1 VTLDAS
7 PDEPK
12 EGEHRELTLE
22 GRERL
27 RPLLASLRGIS
38 MPKFDF
44 KIPSIVDT
52 RAFAKVAADA
62 AKLSSFSLPE
72 STVNNLT
79 GLSGIAAQ
87 QSKLLDSLKPRRD
100 IQSGW
105 KKQFDLTNSDFF
117 KTHTATQAQF
127 AKLGANLTKTIDF
140 GINDSVTKLA
150 QQFAAQQASWLKTLG
165 PTLEQLRKSFYPPNL
180 RGIEDLAFED
190 VEKVVMADG
199 IALYGVPQTSIAKA
213 LIRAESAAKRREI
226 LGRRRKAISADCR
239 KAVEGLRSEAV
250 APYAPFALAALD
262 ALDNSH
268 TEAAQALTGSLIDSL
283 LTAYF
288 GKDRYKYTPAKN
300 GKRTTEGYEEFTI
313 RQFVAFAPMWQVY
326 QQFWVQDGDRIPTT
340 FSRNATA
347 AFPLGR
353 PSRPAPSW
361 LKNGDRADLNRGQ
374 CHRPNPTPRG
384 PISAC
389 NRCCGSPP
397 RLPD

>member
-1 VTLDAS
+1 MTLDAS

-27 RPLLASLRGIS
+27 RPLLASLRGFS

-52 RAFAKVAADA
+52 SAFAKVAADA

-72 STVNNLT
+72 STLNNLT

-87 QSKLLDSLKPRRD
+87 QSKLLDSLKPLLD

-190 VEKVVMADG
+190 VDQNQACE
-199 IALYGVPQTSIAKA
+199 SIGG
-213 LIRAESAAKRREI
+213 SRR
-226 LGRRRKAISADCR
+226 
-239 KAVEGLRSEAV
+239 
-250 APYAPFALAALD
+250 
-262 ALDNSH
+262 
-268 TEAAQALTGSLIDSL
+268 
-283 LTAYF
+283 
-288 GKDRYKYTPAKN
+288 
-300 GKRTTEGYEEFTI
+300 
-313 RQFVAFAPMWQVY
+313 
-326 QQFWVQDGDRIPTT
+326 
-340 FSRNATA
+340 
-347 AFPLGR
+347 
-353 PSRPAPSW
+353 
-361 LKNGDRADLNRGQ
+361 
-374 CHRPNPTPRG
+374 
-384 PISAC
+384 
-389 NRCCGSPP
+389 
-397 RLPD
+397 

>member
-1 VTLDAS
+1 
-7 PDEPK
+7 
-12 EGEHRELTLE
+12 
-22 GRERL
+22 
-27 RPLLASLRGIS
+27 

-52 RAFAKVAADA
+52 SAFAKVAADA

-87 QSKLLDSLKPRRD
+87 QSKLLDSLKPLLD

-213 LIRAESAAKRREI
+213 L
-226 LGRRRKAISADCR
+226 DPC
-239 KAVEGLRSEAV
+239 
-250 APYAPFALAALD
+250 
-262 ALDNSH
+262 
-268 TEAAQALTGSLIDSL
+268 
-283 LTAYF
+283 
-288 GKDRYKYTPAKN
+288 
-300 GKRTTEGYEEFTI
+300 
-313 RQFVAFAPMWQVY
+313 
-326 QQFWVQDGDRIPTT
+326 
-340 FSRNATA
+340 
-347 AFPLGR
+347 
-353 PSRPAPSW
+353 
-361 LKNGDRADLNRGQ
+361 
-374 CHRPNPTPRG
+374 
-384 PISAC
+384 
-389 NRCCGSPP
+389 
-397 RLPD
+397 